1 MHLGCLSFSLLWLAF
16 AKGYC
21 LLNPPS
27 VVLPEEN
34 IIISDGENEGKER
47 KWLTQH
53 LTATSAVFK
62 ALRMRFLRV
71 VQEADQRFSTSPVSR
86 LGASQLCHLGHR
98 SQGGIPRN
106 QLAQNTSML
115 LCRHA
120 LSLLLRKACCSLWNY
135 LESPAA
141 GCSGCNSSCWAT
153 ATAPLAACQ
162 AAELFDTI
170 RHWCFRNGG
179 KMWHLLLSF
188 MCTLSGL
195 SSFSL
200 ILLQLKQFHL
210 GAGLSSHR
218 CLEGKGKYVLVK
230 SLTYFSLGWV
240 WTGGKTNVTT

>member
-86 LGASQLCHLGHR
+86 LGASQLCHLGHPQEPAGPEHKKC
-98 SQGGIPRN
+98 SVP
-106 QLAQNTSML
+106 A
-115 LCRHA
+115 A
-120 LSLLLRKACCSLWNY
+120 EESLLQLVELPGEPCCRVQWM
-135 LESPAA
+135 
-141 GCSGCNSSCWAT
+141 
-153 ATAPLAACQ
+153 Q
-162 AAELFDTI
+162 Q
-170 RHWCFRNGG
+170 
-179 KMWHLLLSF
+179 LLLSY
-188 MCTLSGL
+188 CYSSSGSLSGSWAVWHHQTL
-195 SSFSL
+195 M
-200 ILLQLKQFHL
+200 LQK
-210 GAGLSSHR
+210 
-218 CLEGKGKYVLVK
+218 
-230 SLTYFSLGWV
+230 
-240 WTGGKTNVTT
+240 